1 MSVFVVEGV
10 VRELLVSMKEGTS
23 FGVWD
28 FGLFLL
34 GYAYMRDLNELSDR
48 TWTWTYIVN
57 IDKNYWRLRNAMEQL
72 SHNF

>member
-48 TWTWTYIVN
+48 T
-57 IDKNYWRLRNAMEQL
+57 
-72 SHNF
+72 